1 MQPFFTEVLGA
12 PPQPGTATRNAFVL
26 HGILGS
32 SKNWYSF
39 CRRLVQ
45 SLPGWRLILV
55 DLRHHGDSQTDEKP
69 DTLAACADDIAALA
83 RALSVEPDAV
93 IGHSFGGKVALVYA
107 RAHATP
113 KLRDVWVLDA
123 NPSARD
129 AHGEGGAETEHEVV
143 SVLRTLRAVPTPI
156 ASRAV
161 LTETLTAAGYSAAFA
176 GWMTTNLTPLASGGF
191 GWRFDLEG
199 VQRLLEAYFAE
210 DLWPFLEAQS
220 TAGLRVHMLRGERSD
235 RFSDAEIARLDQ
247 LTARG
252 AITHPVLAGAGHW
265 VHVDAPDALSA
276 LLVQSLNGR

>member
-1 MQPFFTEVLGA
+1 MEVLGA

-69 DTLAACADDIAALA
+69 DTLAACADDIATLAHALH
-83 RALSVEPDAV
+83 VEPDAV

-129 AHGEGGAETEHEVV
+129 AHGEGGAETEDMSGFDADREDPPPEGARRR
-143 SVLRTLRAVPTPI
+143 RTYRRCRKCGLPKKP
-156 ASRAV
+156 
-161 LTETLTAAGYSAAFA
+161 ET
-176 GWMTTNLTPLASGGF
+176 
-191 GWRFDLEG
+191 
-199 VQRLLEAYFAE
+199 Q
-210 DLWPFLEAQS
+210 
-220 TAGLRVHMLRGERSD
+220 
-235 RFSDAEIARLDQ
+235 
-247 LTARG
+247 
-252 AITHPVLAGAGHW
+252 
-265 VHVDAPDALSA
+265 
-276 LLVQSLNGR
+276 